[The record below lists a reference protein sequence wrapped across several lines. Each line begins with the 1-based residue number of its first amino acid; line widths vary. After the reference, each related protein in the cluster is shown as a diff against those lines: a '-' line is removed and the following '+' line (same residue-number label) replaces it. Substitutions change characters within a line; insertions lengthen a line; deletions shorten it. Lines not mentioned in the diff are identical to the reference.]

1 MKVCYKN
8 SGSYAKYALEG
19 SVLSF
24 GDGELRLDLAL
35 LQRPYPQR
43 LIVSAD
49 ENGRPVLGAAWRYVA
64 EVELPAAEF
73 SVEETG
79 VADDV
84 GFPVLRKVRAEFSA
98 ENVVL
103 TLWALKEA

>member
-8 SGSYAKYALEG
+8 SGSYAEYALEG

-24 GDGELRLDLAL
+24 AGGELRLDLAL

-43 LIVSAD
+43 IIVSAD
-49 ENGRPVLGAAWRYVA
+49 EAGKPVLGAAWRYVA
-64 EVELPAAEF
+64 EIELPAAGF
-73 SVEETG
+73 AVEETG

-84 GFPVLRKVRAEFSA
+84 GFPVLRKVREEFSA